1 MPPTPPAPMSSALRK
16 LSNWSLRPNP
26 TPTRKGRPHRGRPFF
41 SPRSERRPRMYA
53 APLTEL
59 EAVNDM
65 LAVIGQ
71 APVNAFT
78 ANNSDQNIAR
88 QELAKV
94 VREVCAYGFKFNT
107 DEGHT
112 LYPEIDGTVSI
123 PSGALSVDPM
133 DPRQDL
139 TPRQHPDNGMC
150 LWDAA
155 HLSWTIEAP
164 VVCRVRWSLTYDA
177 LPELARGYAVI
188 RAGRKLQAR
197 LVGSPEL
204 DRFAAEDEQ
213 RAWLALQREQ
223 AATADIN
230 VFRASNE
237 IAAKIVRG
245 RVADRRFTK

>member
-1 MPPTPPAPMSSALRK
+1 
-16 LSNWSLRPNP
+16 
-26 TPTRKGRPHRGRPFF
+26 
-41 SPRSERRPRMYA
+41 MYA

-78 ANNSDQNIAR
+78 ANNSDQNTAR

-112 LYPEIDGTVSI
+112 LLPEIDGTIAI
-123 PSGALSVDPM
+123 PAGAMSVDPM

-139 TPRQHPDNGMC
+139 TPRQHPTNGMC

-155 HLSWTIEAP
+155 NLSWAISEP
-164 VVCRVRWSLTYDA
+164 VICRIRWSFTFDA

-188 RAGRKLQAR
+188 AAGRKFQAR
-197 LVGSPEL
+197 FVGAPEL
-204 DRFAAEDEQ
+204 DRFAAEDQQ

-230 VFRASNE
+230 VFRASDE
-237 IAAKIVRG
+237 IARKVNRG
-245 RVADRRFTK
+245 RMASPRRFAK

>member
-1 MPPTPPAPMSSALRK
+1 
-16 LSNWSLRPNP
+16 
-26 TPTRKGRPHRGRPFF
+26 
-41 SPRSERRPRMYA
+41 MYA

-112 LYPEIDGTVSI
+112 LLPEIDGTIAI
-123 PSGALSVDPM
+123 PAGAMSVDPM

-139 TPRQHPDNGMC
+139 TPRQHPTNGMC

-155 HLSWTIEAP
+155 NLSWSISEPVICRNRRSTANDDRHQKIEA
-164 VVCRVRWSLTYDA
+164 RVRLLEISKGWLLGAAAA
-177 LPELARGYAVI
+177 LGGI
-188 RAGRKLQAR
+188 AG
-197 LVGSPEL
+197 
-204 DRFAAEDEQ
+204 F
-213 RAWLALQREQ
+213 
-223 AATADIN
+223 
-230 VFRASNE
+230 
-237 IAAKIVRG
+237 IVDM
-245 RVADRRFTK
+245 VKS

>member
-1 MPPTPPAPMSSALRK
+1 
-16 LSNWSLRPNP
+16 
-26 TPTRKGRPHRGRPFF
+26 
-41 SPRSERRPRMYA
+41 MYA

-107 DEGHT
+107 DEGQT
-112 LYPEIDGTVSI
+112 LTSDIDGFIAV
-123 PSGALSVDPM
+123 PSGALSIDPM

-139 TPRQHPDNGMC
+139 TVRQHPDKGFG

-155 HLSWTIEAP
+155 NLTWTITQP
-164 VVCRVRWSLTYDA
+164 VSCRLRWSFDYDA

-230 VFRASNE
+230 IFRASHE

-245 RVADRRFTK
+245 RIADRRFTK